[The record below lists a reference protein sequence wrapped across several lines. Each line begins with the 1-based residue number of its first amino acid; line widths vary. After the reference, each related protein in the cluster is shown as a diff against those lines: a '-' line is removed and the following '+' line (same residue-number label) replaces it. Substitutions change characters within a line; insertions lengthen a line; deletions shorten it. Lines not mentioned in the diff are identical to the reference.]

1 MMVPP
6 PLGPGDVDMALPPE
20 TRRKIKKLNGFSAQH
35 DVMIHYTITEKC
47 PFRCRGCINALTAA
61 APHAVD
67 PAAGHRDPV
76 RDGRGIVRLIRD
88 SGKERAVVVFYGG
101 EPMLRPGKMLAV
113 FDSID
118 HENEPLLFLLTG
130 RQRGTTACA
139 VDEMANFDI
148 GGDGRVH
155 ACADLPETRFWHA
168 DAAAGFR
175 SQVANPPESGRQ
187 KVRHPGE
194 PMETISG

>member
-20 TRRKIKKLNGFSAQH
+20 TRRKIKKLHGFSAQH

-67 PAAGHRDPV
+67 PAAGHCR
-76 RDGRGIVRLIRD
+76 
-88 SGKERAVVVFYGG
+88 RASS
-101 EPMLRPGKMLAV
+101 L
-113 FDSID
+113 
-118 HENEPLLFLLTG
+118 
-130 RQRGTTACA
+130 Q
-139 VDEMANFDI
+139 
-148 GGDGRVH
+148 
-155 ACADLPETRFWHA
+155 RFWHA
-168 DAAAGFR
+168 GAAEGFR

-187 KVRHPGE
+187 KVRYPGE

>member
-20 TRRKIKKLNGFSAQH
+20 TRRKIKKLHGFSAQH

-67 PAAGHRDPV
+67 PAAGHRDPA

-88 SGKERAVVVFYGG
+88 SGKRTVPSVAVCLGQAGQVYRRHPLSRSGG
-101 EPMLRPGKMLAV
+101 PLPPG
-113 FDSID
+113 FI
-118 HENEPLLFLLTG
+118 
-130 RQRGTTACA
+130 
-139 VDEMANFDI
+139 
-148 GGDGRVH
+148 
-155 ACADLPETRFWHA
+155 
-168 DAAAGFR
+168 AAAVLAR
-175 SQVANPPESGRQ
+175 RCS
-187 KVRHPGE
+187 
-194 PMETISG
+194 